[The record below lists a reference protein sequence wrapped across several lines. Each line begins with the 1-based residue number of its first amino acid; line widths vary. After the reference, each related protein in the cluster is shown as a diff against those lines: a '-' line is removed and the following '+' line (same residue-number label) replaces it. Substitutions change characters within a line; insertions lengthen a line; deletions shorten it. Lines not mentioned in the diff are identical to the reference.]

1 MNKPDNGITVL
12 EIVDQADG
20 SGIMNMDIEEKEI
33 TSFVQ
38 SGLDYVLTQM
48 QVHDEIVQF
57 EANTFAKRTRTVE
70 LTDEELNILFHFG
83 VIGAIRRGM
92 REQNKEEEID

>member
-1 MNKPDNGITVL
+1 
-12 EIVDQADG
+12 
-20 SGIMNMDIEEKEI
+20 
-33 TSFVQ
+33 
-38 SGLDYVLTQM
+38 M